1 MALPES
7 TGTDDCFSMST
18 GPEPRVKK
26 GRKMPE
32 IHSATLP
39 ESIPQGKTFLLWKFS
54 LMQSVDI
61 LHACLF

>member
-1 MALPES
+1 MAPVALPES

-39 ESIPQGKTFLLWKFS
+39 ESIPQGNR
-54 LMQSVDI
+54 
-61 LHACLF
+61 LFFCENSA